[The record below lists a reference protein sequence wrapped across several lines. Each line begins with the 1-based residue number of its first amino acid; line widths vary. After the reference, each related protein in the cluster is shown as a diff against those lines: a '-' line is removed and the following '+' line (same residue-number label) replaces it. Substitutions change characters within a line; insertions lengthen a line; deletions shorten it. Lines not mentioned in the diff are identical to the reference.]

1 MHDSI
6 PENARYRAMVEHS
19 SDILSVVRGDGTFD
33 YVSPTIQR
41 ILGHEPAD
49 LVGRCIY
56 DYVHEDDRDRLE
68 EILGRPG
75 EHPLEA
81 RFQTTSDDWVV
92 LEAVASRPAEDSGV
106 TGLVLNARDVTEKH
120 RAQER
125 LQESEE
131 RYRTLFE
138 HSRDAILIG
147 ALGGELWDVNPAAV
161 KLFRYG
167 SKAELMTANIESD
180 LYWNPEDRRRVVERF
195 KRQGYVDDVELE
207 LRTKDGKRLRVK
219 ESATAIHGEDGA
231 IIGFRGILRD
241 VTEQRRLQEQLREA
255 QKMDAV
261 GRLAGGVAH
270 DFNNLLTAINGY
282 SELTL
287 ARMDDGDP
295 MRQPIEEIRKAGKR
309 ATDLTRRLR
318 ILSRHQVVSP
328 RKLSLNQCVNDMQ
341 KLLERVIGEDIQL
354 RTMLDAEL
362 PEIYA
367 DQGQLEQI
375 ILNLVVNARD
385 AMPDGGVLEFE
396 TDTTLLSPEDGTPGL
411 APGEYVLLYVRDTG
425 LGMERKVREHAF
437 EPFFT
442 TKGRGHNTGLGLSIV
457 YGIVKQS
464 GGHIEV
470 ESAEGEGS
478 TFRLYF
484 PVQGTQASALP
495 ESTTVPGQPL
505 PAGDETILLVED
517 ETSVRTLVRQILE
530 LQGYTVWAARNAN
543 AAEALCE
550 DHGRRN
556 QRPDLLLTDV
566 VMPGRSG
573 LALAEDLR
581 QRFSGLK
588 VLFISGYTDSHS
600 GVELLTQQRAHF
612 LPKPFSPDA
621 LARKVRDVLD
631 E

>member
-1 MHDSI
+1 MPEPT
-6 PENARYRAMVEHS
+6 PENARYRALVEHS
-19 SDILSVVRGDGTFD
+19 SDILAVVGLDGTID
-33 YVSPTIQR
+33 YVSPAIQR
-41 ILGHEPAD
+41 VLGHSPRD
-49 LVGRCIY
+49 LEGRSIW
-56 DYVHEDDRDRLE
+56 DYVHQGDRARME
-68 EILGRPG
+68 EALGHASK
-75 EHPLEA
+75 HPLEA
-81 RFQTTSDDWVV
+81 RFQTASGDWVV
-92 LEAVASRPAEDSGV
+92 LEAVASRPAQDTGV
-106 TGLVLNARDVTEKH
+106 VGLVLDARDVTEKR
-120 RAQER
+120 RAQED
-125 LQESEE
+125 LQKSEE

-167 SKAELMTANIESD
+167 SKEELMAANVEKD
-180 LYWNPEDRRRVVERF
+180 LYWNPEDRRRAVERF
-195 KRQGYVDDVELE
+195 KRQGYVDDIELE
-207 LRTKDGKRLRVK
+207 LRTQDGKRLRVK
-219 ESATAIHGEDGA
+219 ESATAIYDDDGK
-231 IIGFRGILRD
+231 ITGFRGILRD

-282 SELTL
+282 SELAL
-287 ARMDDGDP
+287 ARMEDENP

-328 RKLSLNQCVNDMQ
+328 RKLSLNRCVTDMQ
-341 KLLERVIGEDIQL
+341 KLLQRVIGEDIEL
-354 RTMLDAEL
+354 RTVLDAEL

-375 ILNLVVNARD
+375 ILNLAVNARD
-385 AMPDGGVLEFE
+385 AMSDGGVLEFE
-396 TDTTLLSPEDGTPGL
+396 TRHERRAAGDTSAM
-411 APGEYVLLYVRDTG
+411 APGEYALLRVRDTG
-425 LGMERKVREHAF
+425 LGMEKKVREHAF

-442 TKGRGHNTGLGLSIV
+442 TKGQGHNTGLGLSIV

-470 ESAEGEGS
+470 DSAEGEGS
-478 TFRLYF
+478 TFQLYF
-484 PVQGTQASALP
+484 PVQGPQASSLP
-495 ESTTVPGQPL
+495 DTATATGQPL
-505 PAGDETILLVED
+505 PKGEETILLVED

-543 AAEALCE
+543 AAEALCDE
-550 DHGRRN
+550 HGREN
-556 QRPDLLLTDV
+556 QRPDMLLTDV

-573 LALAEDLR
+573 LALAEDLK
-581 QRFSGLK
+581 QRFGDLK
-588 VLFISGYTDSHS
+588 ILFISGYTDSHS
-600 GVELLTQQRAHF
+600 GVKLLTQQKAHF
-612 LPKPFSPDA
+612 LPKPFSPEA
-621 LARKVRDVLD
+621 LARKVREVLD